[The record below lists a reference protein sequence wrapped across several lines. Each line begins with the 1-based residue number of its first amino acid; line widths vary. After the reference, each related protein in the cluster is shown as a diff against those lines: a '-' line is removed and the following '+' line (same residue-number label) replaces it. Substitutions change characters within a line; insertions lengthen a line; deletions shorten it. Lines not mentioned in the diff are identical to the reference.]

1 MLYRSFSMELNEAK
15 EILKENGYLI
25 ESVNGI
31 LNITQEKCNE
41 LAKEIQDETGFFDN
55 EDDCLDFLSDCI
67 GYKQIGEVATEL
79 YNYLVSVYGVE
90 DENVEDDRDD
100 IEVLLKCIEEK
111 F

>member
-1 MLYRSFSMELNEAK
+1 MELKEAQ

-31 LNITQEKCNE
+31 LNITQDKCDE
-41 LAKEIQDETGFFDN
+41 LAQAIQEETGFFDN

-90 DENVEDDRDD
+90 DENVEDDRAD
-100 IEVLLKCIEEK
+100 IEALLKCIEEK
-111 F
+111 FGE